1 MKIVDFKPFPDM
13 TQLLGGTDSKAG
25 ESFIITFGC
34 FLIFFYFMAA
44 LFEKHKPKIGHETC
58 ATVILG
64 IVWSVCFYWLY
75 SSLP

>member
-1 MKIVDFKPFPDM
+1 
-13 TQLLGGTDSKAG
+13 
-25 ESFIITFGC
+25 
-34 FLIFFYFMAA
+34 MAA